1 MIISENHFGKENC
14 VAYCDVLIRR
24 NYEVINAD
32 EHFYHFVEK
41 LVGINFLDIVHQDN
55 LKDFKM
61 AFETIKPGEN
71 CRMLI
76 LLRNGIGE
84 YYWTDMVISNNGK
97 ILSGENVIEVRCYFL
112 SAVQSRYLLALDNV
126 NKYRTILSTYRNYLF
141 DYNSYTDMFTIYLY
155 RGNQCNAPIK
165 GTLEQFRE
173 RMLRILRSDS
183 ERKEFATFY
192 NYLKNGSN
200 MFSCMVYLPLDEHND
215 ELYKFKVNGD
225 SLFSINKTSVVAGY
239 LETVDGCVSDV
250 IPYYATSEA
259 VDSATGLL
267 NKRACMEYTKSVIA
281 SKDDKI
287 HYMIMFDVDNFKSI
301 NDTYGHLFGD
311 EVLSK
316 IAGIIN
322 ANLNGR
328 GIAGRFGGDEFYI
341 FTNNI
346 KDEEA
351 LRILLTTMRKE
362 LQYAFDSRIEDFGV
376 TLSVGVSLFPKD
388 GTDYEE
394 LFRKA
399 DKCLYLAKEKGRNRF
414 IIYNESKHGSLEN
427 NSRHIH
433 KILDL
438 SDHSEYMSGVVSDI
452 ILELVSRG
460 KDAIDDVA
468 NNILEQFEI
477 DGLRIYND
485 NSELIYSCGEYKR
498 MPDMTN
504 ILNDK
509 AFLSRYNKN
518 NSMSIGIV
526 SSVEAWH
533 KELYNELSD
542 SNIMAFI
549 SAWFEFK
556 YRRYYFFYDVFN
568 HKSRW
573 NDSDRNFVLIISKI
587 IASVL

>member
-61 AFETIKPGEN
+61 AFETLKPGEN

-97 ILSGENVIEVRCYFL
+97 ILSGENVIEARCYFL
-112 SAVQSRYLLALDNV
+112 SAVESRYLLALDNV

-165 GTLEQFRE
+165 GTLEQFRK
-173 RMLRILRSDS
+173 RMLRILRSNS

-225 SLFSINKTSVVAGY
+225 SLFSTNKKSVVAGY
-239 LETVDGCVSDV
+239 LETVDGSVSDV

-281 SKDDKI
+281 SRDDKI

-346 KDEEA
+346 KDEED

-427 NSRHIH
+427 NNRHIH

-438 SDHSEYMSGVVSDI
+438 SEHSEYMSGVVSDM
-452 ILELVSRG
+452 ILDLVSRG

-468 NNILEQFEI
+468 NNIIEQFEI

-485 NSELIYSCGEYKR
+485 NCELIYSCGEYKR

-509 AFLSRYNKN
+509 AFLSRFNKN

-573 NDSDRNFVLIISKI
+573 NDYDRNFVLIISKI

>member
-1 MIISENHFGKENC
+1 
-14 VAYCDVLIRR
+14 
-24 NYEVINAD
+24 
-32 EHFYHFVEK
+32 
-41 LVGINFLDIVHQDN
+41 
-55 LKDFKM
+55 
-61 AFETIKPGEN
+61 
-71 CRMLI
+71 
-76 LLRNGIGE
+76 
-84 YYWTDMVISNNGK
+84 
-97 ILSGENVIEVRCYFL
+97 
-112 SAVQSRYLLALDNV
+112 
-126 NKYRTILSTYRNYLF
+126 
-141 DYNSYTDMFTIYLY
+141 
-155 RGNQCNAPIK
+155 
-165 GTLEQFRE
+165 
-173 RMLRILRSDS
+173 MLRILRSDS

-346 KDEEA
+346 KDEDD

-399 DKCLYLAKEKGRNRF
+399 DKCLYLAKEKGRNSF

-573 NDSDRNFVLIISKI
+573 NDYDRNFVLIISKI

>member
-14 VAYCDVLIRR
+14 VAYGDVLIRR
-24 NYEVINAD
+24 NYEVIKAD

-41 LVGINFLDIVHQDN
+41 LVGINFLDIVHQDY

-61 AFETIKPGEN
+61 SFETLKPGEI
-71 CRMLI
+71 CRMII

-84 YYWTDMVISNNGK
+84 YYWTDMVLSNKGK
-97 ILSGENVIEVRCYFL
+97 ILSGENVIEARCFFL
-112 SAVQSRYLLALDNV
+112 SAVESRYLMALDNV
-126 NKYRTILSTYRNYLF
+126 NKYRIILATYRNYLF
-141 DYNSYTDMFTIYLY
+141 DYNSYDDIFTIYRY
-155 RGNQCNAPIK
+155 KGNQCSAFVKEP
-165 GTLEQFRE
+165 LEDFRY
-173 RMLRILRSDS
+173 RMLQILDNDT
-183 ERKEFATFY
+183 EKKEFASFY
-192 NYLKNGSN
+192 NYLKNGTN
-200 MFSCMVYLPLDEHND
+200 NFSCIVYLPVDKVTNKLH
-215 ELYKFKVNGD
+215 KFKVTGD
-225 SLFSINKTSVVAGY
+225 SLFSTKKSPIVAGY
-239 LETVDGCVSDV
+239 LETVEDDASDV
-250 IPYYATSEA
+250 VPYYSTSEA
-259 VDSATGLL
+259 IDSATGLL
-267 NKRACMEYTKSVIA
+267 NKRACMEYTKAVIA
-281 SKDDKI
+281 SNDDKI

-311 EVLSK
+311 EVLGK
-316 IAGIIN
+316 IANIIN

-328 GIAGRFGGDEFYI
+328 GFAGRFGGDEFYI
-341 FTNNI
+341 FTNNVN
-346 KDEEA
+346 DEET

-362 LQYAFDSRIEDFGV
+362 LQYAFDSKIEDFGV
-376 TLSVGVSLFPKD
+376 TLSVGVSLFPND
-388 GTDYEE
+388 GNDYEE

-414 IIYNESKHGSLEN
+414 IIYDEKKHGSIEDN
-427 NSRHIH
+427 DRHIH

-438 SDHSEYMSGVVSDI
+438 SEHSEYMSGVVSDM
-452 ILELVSRG
+452 ILDITSRG

-468 NNILEQFEI
+468 KNLLEQFEI

-485 NSELIYSCGEYKR
+485 NCELMYSCGDYKR

-504 ILNDK
+504 VLNDQ
-509 AFLSRYNKN
+509 AFLSRFGKN
-518 NSMSIGIV
+518 NSMSIGMV
-526 SSVEAWH
+526 TSVEAWH
-533 KELYNELSD
+533 KVLFNELSE

>member
-1 MIISENHFGKENC
+1 M
-14 VAYCDVLIRR
+14 
-24 NYEVINAD
+24 
-32 EHFYHFVEK
+32 
-41 LVGINFLDIVHQDN
+41 GINFLDIVHQDN

-61 AFETIKPGEN
+61 AFETLKPGEN

-112 SAVQSRYLLALDNV
+112 SAVESRYLMALDNV

-165 GTLEQFRE
+165 VTLEQFRE

-341 FTNNI
+341 FTDNI
-346 KDEEA
+346 KDEED

-468 NNILEQFEI
+468 NNIIEQFEI

-573 NDSDRNFVLIISKI
+573 NDYDRNFVLIISKI

>member
-1 MIISENHFGKENC
+1 MIISENHFGKDNC
-14 VAYCDVLIRR
+14 VAYGDVSIRR

-41 LVGINFLDIVHQDN
+41 LVGINFLDIVHPDQ
-55 LKDFKM
+55 LKDFKTT
-61 AFETIKPGEN
+61 FESLKPGEN
-71 CRMLI
+71 SRMI
-76 LLRNGIGE
+76 MLLRNGIGE
-84 YYWTDMVISNNGK
+84 YYWTDMYLYNNGK
-97 ILSGENVIEVRCYFL
+97 VLSGENILEARCFFL
-112 SAVQSRYLLALDNV
+112 SAVESRYLMGLDNV

-141 DYNSYTDMFTIYLY
+141 DYNSYTDIFTIYMY
-155 RGNQCNAPIK
+155 RGNQCSAPIK
-165 GTLEQFRE
+165 CSLEQFKE
-173 RMLRILRSDS
+173 RTLSLLRNDT
-183 ERKEFATFY
+183 EKKEFGVFY
-192 NYLKNGSN
+192 NYLKTGSN
-200 MFSCMVYLPLDEHND
+200 MFSCMVYLPLDENSN

-225 SLFSINKTSVVAGY
+225 SLFATNKHPIVAGY
-239 LETVDGCVSDV
+239 LETVDGNATNV

-267 NKRACMEYTKSVIA
+267 NKRACMEYTKAVIA
-281 SKDDKI
+281 SNDDKI

-316 IAGIIN
+316 IANILN

-341 FTNNI
+341 FTDNV
-346 KDEEA
+346 KDTED

-376 TLSVGVSLFPKD
+376 TLSVGVSEYPKD
-388 GTDYEE
+388 GKDYEE

-414 IIYNESKHGSLEN
+414 IIYDEEKHGSIQDN
-427 NSRHIH
+427 DRHIH

-438 SDHSEYMSGVVSDI
+438 SEHSEYMAGVVSDM
-452 ILELVSRG
+452 ILDLMSRG
-460 KDAIDDVA
+460 KDAIEDVTKS
-468 NNILEQFEI
+468 LMEQFEI
-477 DGLRIYND
+477 DGIRIYND
-485 NSELIYSCGEYKR
+485 NSELIYLSGDYKKV
-498 MPDMTN
+498 PDMTN
-504 ILNDK
+504 ILDDE
-509 AFLSRYNKN
+509 AFLSRYGKN
-518 NSMSIGIV
+518 NSMSIGIA

-533 KELYNELSD
+533 KGLFNELSE

-549 SAWFEFK
+549 SAWYEFR
-556 YRRYYFFYDVFN
+556 YRKYYFFYDVFN
-568 HKSRW
+568 HKNRW
-573 NDSDRNFVLIISKI
+573 NDSDRNFVLIVSKI

>member
-1 MIISENHFGKENC
+1 
-14 VAYCDVLIRR
+14 
-24 NYEVINAD
+24 
-32 EHFYHFVEK
+32 
-41 LVGINFLDIVHQDN
+41 
-55 LKDFKM
+55 
-61 AFETIKPGEN
+61 
-71 CRMLI
+71 
-76 LLRNGIGE
+76 
-84 YYWTDMVISNNGK
+84 MVISNNGK

-112 SAVQSRYLLALDNV
+112 SAVESRYLMALDNV

-225 SLFSINKTSVVAGY
+225 SLFSTNKTSVVAGY
-239 LETVDGCVSDV
+239 LETIDGCVSDV

-267 NKRACMEYTKSVIA
+267 NKRACMEYTKSVIT

-556 YRRYYFFYDVFN
+556 YRRYFF
-568 HKSRW
+568 STMC
-573 NDSDRNFVLIISKI
+573 LIIKAAGMI
-587 IASVL
+587 MTGTLFLL